1 MLALVGLLESRGW
14 SIFHTL
20 HYKYYDIN
28 MENPIFVS
36 YKRKVYLA
44 VNSMRVLVMIQVSFV
59 FICSIY
65 INKFYFFPFATLNIL
80 LKKKIKKK
88 KKKKK
93 RIRHAQF
100 FHFVTSEEGINCSF
114 RVDHI
119 LKQEKRKIWLRIYHN
134 SRKDSHNY
142 P

>member
-1 MLALVGLLESRGW
+1 
-14 SIFHTL
+14 
-20 HYKYYDIN
+20 

-80 LKKKIKKK
+80 LKKKITKKK
-88 KKKKK
+88 KKKKNTT
-93 RIRHAQF
+93 RTILPFCDIRGGNKLF
-100 FHFVTSEEGINCSF
+100 FQG
-114 RVDHI
+114 
-119 LKQEKRKIWLRIYHN
+119 
-134 SRKDSHNY
+134 
-142 P
+142 